1 MIEDGLNDA
10 VAPLGAPLAV
20 NTTVWA
26 APLVTAVLIVLVA
39 DWPDVAVREPGEALT
54 EKSSVVAVHDR
65 LTCVLD
71 AVAVRFPGGDGGV
84 VSPAQL
90 ICSCGAWLV
99 VPDSFEQ

>member
-20 NTTVWA
+20 NATVWA

-54 EKSSVVAVHDR
+54 EKSSVVVVVTVTLALVDWLPAESSAV
-65 LTCVLD
+65 T
-71 AVAVRFPGGDGGV
+71 
-84 VSPAQL
+84 
-90 ICSCGAWLV
+90 
-99 VPDSFEQ
+99 